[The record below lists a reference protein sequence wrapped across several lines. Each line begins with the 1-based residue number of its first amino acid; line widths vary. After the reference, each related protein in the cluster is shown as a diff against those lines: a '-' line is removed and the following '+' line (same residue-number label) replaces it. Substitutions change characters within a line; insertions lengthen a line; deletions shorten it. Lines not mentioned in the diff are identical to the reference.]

1 MSSLCCEHGFPINRG
16 DGFFVSEFANVRR
29 ILISLAVFHFETKER
44 AALYGETTYVGN
56 LSFETTSQDLE
67 ELFSRAGIV
76 QSVKLI
82 TDRTTGQ
89 SKGFGFVEMMNDT
102 EAESALVQLTNANF
116 FGRSLVVS
124 KARPKASRF

>member
-1 MSSLCCEHGFPINRG
+1 MNL
-16 DGFFVSEFANVRR
+16 FVAN
-29 ILISLAVFHFETKER
+29 IER
-44 AALYGETTYVGN
+44 
-56 LSFETTSQDLE
+56 
-67 ELFSRAGIV
+67 
-76 QSVKLI
+76 SVKEDALRSLFNEFGKVASVKI
-82 TDRTTGQ
+82 ISDKFTGE